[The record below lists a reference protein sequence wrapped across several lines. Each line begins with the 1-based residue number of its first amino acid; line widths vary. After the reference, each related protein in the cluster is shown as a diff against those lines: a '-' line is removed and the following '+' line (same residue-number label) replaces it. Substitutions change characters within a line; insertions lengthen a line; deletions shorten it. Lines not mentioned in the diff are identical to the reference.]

1 MSNQGDE
8 LTVTLKITIVPQR
21 GCVVLDLRDDEV
33 LIAYEDDHRSN
44 NLVDI
49 ETIRD
54 EVETALRYSRVVKET
69 LWQFE
74 RVEVVG

>member
-1 MSNQGDE
+1 MGDE
-8 LTVTLKITIVPQR
+8 LTVTLKVTIVPQR
-21 GCVVLDLRDDEV
+21 GCIVLDSRDGEV

-49 ETIRD
+49 ETVRY
-54 EVETALRYSRVVKET
+54 EVEEVLRRSSVVKEN

-74 RVEVVG
+74 RVETAE